1 MDNSAPRKIM
11 CDRTS
16 LSSRLRTSI
25 CLISLVLGSLFLSRC
40 MPFHPGPES
49 ESIASFQYPTS
60 FIKPVEIRAGYGM
73 APLYRTSQD
82 VSYHEAAS
90 MALRHLS
97 WAYPLRVKGERLY
110 EHGPD
115 GSIDFRGQE
124 VELQES
130 TKPDSASCKLD
141 SIASEGSVWV
151 RALPKGTT
159 ASFEGIHSSMPI
171 DAPSWLLLLP
181 SDADY
186 VYSIGVSKVSYRN
199 EAESWDLA
207 TYNAVIELA
216 FTISSKQ
223 QHLGKTVVGEQLGM
237 SKITTDVVI
246 KGFRVVERWRSA
258 RTLYVLAQAETN
270 WERT

>member
-1 MDNSAPRKIM
+1 M
-11 CDRTS
+11 CDKNF
-16 LSSRLRTSI
+16 LSSRLGASVR
-25 CLISLVLGSLFLSRC
+25 LIALVLGSLLLSTC
-40 MPFHPGPES
+40 MPFHHGPES
-49 ESIASFQYPTS
+49 EPVASFQYPTN
-60 FIKPVEIRAGYGM
+60 FIKPVAKKSGYGM
-73 APLYRTSQD
+73 APLYRNSQN

-97 WAYPLRVKGERLY
+97 WAYPLRVKGERLF

-151 RALPKGTT
+151 RALPKGST
-159 ASFEGIHSSMPI
+159 ASFEGMHSSMPI
-171 DAPSWLLLLP
+171 DAPTWLSALP
-181 SDADY
+181 SDTGY
-186 VYSIGVSKVSYRN
+186 VYGIGVSEVLYCN
-199 EAESWDLA
+199 EGESWDLA

-223 QHLGKTVVGEQLGM
+223 QHLERTVIGEHSGM
-237 SKITTDVVI
+237 TKIATDVVV
-246 KGFRVVERWRSA
+246 KGFRVVERWRNA
-258 RTLYVLAQAETN
+258 RTVYVLAEAEQN
-270 WERT
+270 

>member
-1 MDNSAPRKIM
+1 M
-11 CDRTS
+11 CDKNS
-16 LSSRLRTSI
+16 LSSKLRTSVR
-25 CLISLVLGSLFLSRC
+25 LIALVLGSLLLSRC

-49 ESIASFQYPTS
+49 EPVASFQYPTN
-60 FIKPVEIRAGYGM
+60 FIKPVAKKSGYGM
-73 APLYRTSQD
+73 ARLYRTSQD

-124 VELQES
+124 VELKES
-130 TKPDSASCKLD
+130 VKPDSASCKLD
-141 SIASEGSVWV
+141 SIALKGSMWV
-151 RALPKGTT
+151 RALPKGST

-171 DAPSWLLLLP
+171 DAPTWLSLLP
-181 SDADY
+181 SDTAH

-223 QHLGKTVVGEQLGM
+223 QHLEKTVVGEQLGM
-237 SKITTDVVI
+237 TKITTDVVI

-258 RTLYVLAQAETN
+258 RTLYVLAKTEY
-270 WERT
+270 